1 MASESTSTT
10 TGAGSTS
17 ALTIREII
25 PTNRTPEVWKDF
37 NMCIMTN
44 GAAESESGS
53 GAAALNPCF
62 NVSGV
67 DYLIENISRDLEFE
81 DDGFATTVETR

>member
-1 MASESTSTT
+1 MASESASTT

-17 ALTIREII
+17 ALSIREII

-53 GAAALNPCF
+53 GA
-62 NVSGV
+62 NVDGARWANFHVQSG
-67 DYLIENISRDLEFE
+67 LSS
-81 DDGFATTVETR
+81 